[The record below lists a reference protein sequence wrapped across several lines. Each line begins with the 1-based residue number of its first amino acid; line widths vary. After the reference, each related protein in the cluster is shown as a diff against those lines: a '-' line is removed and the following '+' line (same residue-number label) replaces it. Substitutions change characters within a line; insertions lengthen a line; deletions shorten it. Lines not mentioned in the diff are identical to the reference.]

1 MSLWFSKNL
10 GDPLVAGEALSH
22 LEALAHAARQKAG
35 EPPELALFVRQES
48 DGRLHCEVR
57 AYFSPAAAAI
67 ATAVGAETC
76 ERPSPGGLSL
86 LVGASES
93 WRALFPDRPA

>member
-48 DGRLHCEVR
+48 DGRPSLR
-57 AYFSPAAAAI
+57 
-67 ATAVGAETC
+67 GAC
-76 ERPSPGGLSL
+76 VLFAGRRRDRDGG
-86 LVGASES
+86 G
-93 WRALFPDRPA
+93 R